1 MTTNLYER
9 PKNAKSEYFFIGG
22 YDWGNGS
29 HLYIDKSNNKVYRC
43 ETDNA
48 KPLNEWNTLNE
59 MILSEIDRL
68 IELHNERGEL
78 KENVEQTTP
87 APTSLYL

>member
-1 MTTNLYER
+1 
-9 PKNAKSEYFFIGG
+9 
-22 YDWGNGS
+22 
-29 HLYIDKSNNKVYRC
+29 
-43 ETDNA
+43 
-48 KPLNEWNTLNE
+48 

-87 APTSLYL
+87 EIKKPAGNTRI